1 MSIMVN
7 PNYIKAPA
15 VDNLNHLKNIIH
27 SLEYTSIPYSYI
39 DERHLEELQN
49 NNKISN
55 KIHNDIN
62 IWKKKIGIPHAKGL
76 IQSMISLLRSLG
88 IITNTKIEKH
98 ELEYPLGV
106 SGPILNTFLTKSVG
120 AVKLTQIGYSLLS
133 LLQKNDVKSFSK
145 YDDILF
151 WRFLISNITHNFQRL
166 IETSNSYNVSLKN
179 VLEKYEMDSRSRNYF
194 SNWINYFDLQGIELS
209 KNEKIL
215 SKRKVVKKL
224 ISSVILELNI
234 LEHKMYSIEHL
245 KNTISQRL
253 DLSSTVINFLK
264 IFEIILIHS
273 KSIEESHSIIE
284 GTTSS
289 RMGLSL
295 PNYPKINMLKI
306 HAGIP
311 LELILKNV
319 SDSEIDSVL
328 NLGDYK

>member
-1 MSIMVN
+1 MISQ
-7 PNYIKAPA
+7 NYIKAPA

-27 SLEYTSIPYSYI
+27 SLEYTPIPYSYI

-49 NNKISN
+49 NKKISH
-55 KIHNDIN
+55 KIHNDID
-62 IWKKKIGIPHAKGL
+62 IWKKKIGIPLAKGL
-76 IQSMISLLRSLG
+76 IQSMISLLRSLD

-98 ELEYPLGV
+98 ELSYPLGV

-133 LLQKNDVKSFSK
+133 LLQQNDVKSFSK

-151 WRFLISNITHNFQRL
+151 WRFLICNITHNFQRL
-166 IETSNSYNVSLKN
+166 IETSNSYDVSIMT

-194 SNWINYFDLQGIELS
+194 SNWINYFDLQGVE
-209 KNEKIL
+209 KNENEKIL

-224 ISSVILELNI
+224 ISSVILELNT
-234 LEHKMYSIEHL
+234 LEHKIYSIENL
-245 KNTISQRL
+245 KNIISQRL
-253 DLSSTVINFLK
+253 DLSNTVINFLK

-273 KSIEESHSIIE
+273 KSIKEHHSTIE

-295 PNYPKINMLKI
+295 PSYPKINMLKI
-306 HAGIP
+306 HNDLP
-311 LELILKNV
+311 LEQILKNIQ
-319 SDSEIDSVL
+319 DSEINSVL
-328 NLGDYK
+328 NLGDNK